1 MNQPIVA
8 IIGRPNVGKSTL
20 FNRLLHRR
28 RAIEDDR
35 SGVTRDRIS
44 EEMDWNGC
52 RFTLIDTGGL
62 YPTGGEVMDKLV
74 SAAAEAAMM
83 EADKVVLVVD
93 RQVPPTE
100 TDRDIARMVLKT
112 KIPAI
117 LAVTKVDIPEHE
129 PDIHEY
135 YSLGL
140 GDPIGVSGTSGLN
153 SGDLLDLIVDGFEK
167 TLKPKEESTIRVAL
181 IGRPNVGK
189 SSIMNRLLGEERQ
202 IVSEIPGT
210 TRDCIDAPLRYQGKI
225 LQFIDT
231 AGLRRKKEL
240 SKESL
245 EYYTVLRT
253 IRALDHCDIAV
264 VILDAVEGLTQ
275 YDRRLLD
282 DVREKCKGMIAVIN
296 KWDLVEKETG
306 TLEAFQKEI
315 HHQLPD
321 LHFVPFLF
329 TSAITGK
336 RVRKILDLSLEV
348 AEQRARR
355 IPTTSLNQLLEK
367 TLAKQPPPSIK
378 GRWIRIKYCSQVAIN
393 PPLFAFFLNY
403 PNLIPEEYKR
413 FLERKLREEY
423 GFIGVPLKLAFR
435 KK

>member
-1 MNQPIVA
+1 
-8 IIGRPNVGKSTL
+8 
-20 FNRLLHRR
+20 
-28 RAIEDDR
+28 
-35 SGVTRDRIS
+35 
-44 EEMDWNGC
+44 
-52 RFTLIDTGGL
+52 
-62 YPTGGEVMDKLV
+62 MDKLV

-93 RQVPPTE
+93 GQVPPTE